1 MSKPCSS
8 PSNEVC
14 DACQTTH
21 EYEKRKSDREIERR
35 HYLDEMFPLFKK
47 RVFFYCAWVLVHS
60 NKKATRQQFYGML
73 TGSVII
79 ESAQTDDH
87 HIYDAKLML
96 FVSNNK

>member
-1 MSKPCSS
+1 MEKQAKKATRTSEKQKRNKQKRRLRTQS
-8 PSNEVC
+8 EVR
-14 DACQTTH
+14 TSIV
-21 EYEKRKSDREIERR
+21 RGRWFI
-35 HYLDEMFPLFKK
+35 
-47 RVFFYCAWVLVHS
+47 VI
-60 NKKATRQQFYGML
+60 KKATRQQFYGML

>member
-1 MSKPCSS
+1 M
-8 PSNEVC
+8 
-14 DACQTTH
+14 
-21 EYEKRKSDREIERR
+21 
-35 HYLDEMFPLFKK
+35 LPLLKK
-47 RVFFYCAWVLVHS
+47 GTKYCIRTK

>member
-1 MSKPCSS
+1 MLPLLKKGTCSS
-8 PSNEVC
+8 IV
-14 DACQTTH
+14 
-21 EYEKRKSDREIERR
+21 RGRWFI
-35 HYLDEMFPLFKK
+35 
-47 RVFFYCAWVLVHS
+47 VI
-60 NKKATRQQFYGML
+60 KKATRQQFYGML